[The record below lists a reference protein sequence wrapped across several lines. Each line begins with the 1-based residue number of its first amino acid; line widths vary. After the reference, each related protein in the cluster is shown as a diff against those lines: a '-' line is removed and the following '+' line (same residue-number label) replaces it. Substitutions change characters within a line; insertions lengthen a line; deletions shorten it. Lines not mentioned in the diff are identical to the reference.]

1 MNNMNK
7 VKLSYIDGVAE
18 GAGSIPELS
27 AALGTLVYT
36 LVLQGIPIEVLL
48 HSIEFGLKHGIDELY
63 KEDK

>member
-1 MNNMNK
+1 M

-18 GAGSIPELS
+18 GVGSNVELS

-36 LVLQGIPIEVLL
+36 LVLQGIPIEALF
-48 HSIEFGLKHGIDELY
+48 HSIEFGLTHGIDELY